1 MQVFV
6 IANCPATCFGTIYN
20 INHKQIS
27 LDDVNF
33 LMKTRRNFESRLKE
47 KLLHVGEGKFNIYIE
62 TLKRYRYP
70 SSVYSSFPFDSSN
83 KFHPKRTPQLCFP
96 GESTY
101 L

>member
-1 MQVFV
+1 
-6 IANCPATCFGTIYN
+6 
-20 INHKQIS
+20 
-27 LDDVNF
+27 
-33 LMKTRRNFESRLKE
+33 MKTRRNFESRLKE

-101 L
+101 LWLNIGLNLSYIAYSTSSNYRSSFHEKP